1 MNNKTKDL
9 EKVSFGIGMMFG
21 IYWIYSC
28 FIKQH
33 LSISNGLKT
42 VIGLLVL
49 YGVGLG
55 LFAWITN
62 KIPSQKLSKKKISC
76 KTILLCLLLQFSAI
90 WVLTILVNVSEILGI
105 GNFSTDINAT
115 SPYMLFMLLIFNPII
130 EEFVFRKMFA
140 DKLIKYGERFYILV
154 SSFCFAIVH
163 GVSLGIPQIVYTF
176 ILGILWSY
184 LMVKTGDLKLV
195 IIMHALSNL
204 FGSVVIQVFLAKS
217 MVLAGM
223 YSMLLIML
231 GIIGFILFMI
241 NKKQIILDG
250 SKGLFKKATLKDVFS
265 NKGIIFYL
273 ALTVIVMILK

>member
-9 EKVSFGIGMMFG
+9 EKVSVGIGLMFG

-33 LSISNGLKT
+33 LSISNELKT
-42 VIGLLVL
+42 IIGLLVL
-49 YGVGLG
+49 YGIGLG
-55 LFAWITN
+55 LFAWITHN
-62 KIPSQKLSKKKISC
+62 IPPQKLRKKKISRN
-76 KTILLCLLLQFSAI
+76 TVILCLLLQFSAI
-90 WVLTILVNVSEILGI
+90 WVLTILVNVSAILGF

-115 SPYMLFMLLIFNPII
+115 SSYMLFMLLIFNPII

-176 ILGILWSY
+176 ILGMIWAY

-204 FGSVVIQVFLAKS
+204 FGSVIIQVLSGKS

-223 YSMLLIML
+223 YSMLLLLL

-241 NKKQIILDG
+241 NKKKIILDG
-250 SKGLFKKATLKDVFS
+250 NKGLFKKAIVKEVFS
-265 NKGIIFYL
+265 NKGIIFYS
-273 ALTVIVMILK
+273 AFTVIVMILK